1 MPVNQKGRGIRMD
14 KNRKGS
20 SNAVSNEIDSDTK
33 SYELKILSDNE
44 LDKSIYN
51 LLFEKFD
58 VENIKNDTD
67 NSRY

>member
-1 MPVNQKGRGIRMD
+1 MPVNQKWRGIRMD